1 VRHTINAN
9 LDLLKECY
17 IAKTAED
24 RRELENQIEDLRRK
38 LNMAERRIEEL
49 EEHLKLEKE
58 ANLLD

>member
-1 VRHTINAN
+1 MHTINAN

-24 RRELENQIEDLRRK
+24 KREFEKQIEDLTTK
-38 LNMAERRIEEL
+38 LHMAERRIEEL